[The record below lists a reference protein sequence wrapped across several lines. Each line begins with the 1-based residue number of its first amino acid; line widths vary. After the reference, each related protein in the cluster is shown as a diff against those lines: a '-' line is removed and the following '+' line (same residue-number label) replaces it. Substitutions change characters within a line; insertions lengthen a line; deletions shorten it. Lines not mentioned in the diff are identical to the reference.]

1 MQKIKLVLSLPYS
14 SKSEVQSISS
24 QTTSLKSND
33 SHELLEDY
41 VVHQDLH
48 EPDTDHHQ
56 QTDTATTTT
65 VTGIFL
71 NESMIS

>member
-1 MQKIKLVLSLPYS
+1 MFSLSCS

-24 QTTSLKSND
+24 QTSSLKSND
-33 SHELLEDY
+33 SHELLEEY
-41 VVHQDLH
+41 VVHQALN

-65 VTGIFL
+65 VTGRFL
-71 NESMIS
+71 KESMIS